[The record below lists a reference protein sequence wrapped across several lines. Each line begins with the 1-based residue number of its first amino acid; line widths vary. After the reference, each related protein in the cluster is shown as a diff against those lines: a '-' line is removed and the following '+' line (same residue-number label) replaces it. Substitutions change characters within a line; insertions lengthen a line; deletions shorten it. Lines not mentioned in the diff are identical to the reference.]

1 MSDAEDYL
9 EDEDDID
16 EAYFYVEESFQ
27 VVVRTRL
34 YIVHHTSP

>member
-9 EDEDDID
+9 EEDDID

-27 VVVRTRL
+27 VVVRESGT
-34 YIVHHTSP
+34 YDATSSTY